1 MQIEGFRHLNRSA
14 ADRADEARRTGR
26 SDDSR
31 PVPPGTSES
40 SDTVD
45 TSIAA
50 FIDGAVRDAGRQL
63 DARIESLAARR
74 EELLALA
81 DDPAAIRRAAHAFLR
96 GDETV

>member
-14 ADRADEARRTGR
+14 ADRADESRRTGR

-31 PVPPGTSES
+31 PVPPGNPELA
-40 SDTVD
+40 DTID

-81 DDPAAIRRAAHAFLR
+81 DDPAAIRRAAQAFLR
-96 GDETV
+96 GDEAV